1 MRYMKMGGVSMGCMK
16 CGRDVS
22 FGQVFCDK
30 CLEEMEKYPV
40 KPGTVVRLP
49 RRVEESVF
57 RKPHPRRRPQ
67 LTPDEQIKK
76 LKLLLRRLIVT
87 VMILLML
94 LGVTGYFAVVHLLES
109 EIVRLP
115 GQNYS
120 SVTAEEPTEAE

>member
-1 MRYMKMGGVSMGCMK
+1 MGGVSMGCMK

-22 FGQVFCDK
+22 SGQVFCDK

>member
-1 MRYMKMGGVSMGCMK
+1 MGCMK
-16 CGRDVS
+16 CGRDIS
-22 FGQVFCDK
+22 SGQVFCDK

-49 RRVEESVF
+49 Q
-57 RKPHPRRRPQ
+57 RKNTPAAKKPYSRRR
-67 LTPDEQIKK
+67 TPIPPEEQVKN
-76 LKLLLRRLIVT
+76 LKRILRNMVALVVVLSLLL
-87 VMILLML
+87 
-94 LGVTGYFAVVHLLES
+94 GAAGYFAVVHLLES